1 MTAPTTLG
9 SLSIYGRDKK
19 GDEKQMKKWLKAAFI
34 RAVKTFAQ
42 TAASLITVGAV
53 ISEIDWVMVA
63 SASAVAFIYS
73 ILTSLAGLP
82 EVKE

>member
-1 MTAPTTLG
+1 M
-9 SLSIYGRDKK
+9 
-19 GDEKQMKKWLKAAFI
+19 EKIKVWIKAAGI
-34 RAVKTFAQ
+34 RAIKTFAQ

-53 ISEIDWVMVA
+53 LSDINWTMVL

-82 EVKE
+82 EIKTEEIKEEI

>member
-1 MTAPTTLG
+1 M
-9 SLSIYGRDKK
+9 KK
-19 GDEKQMKKWLKAAFI
+19 IIKWLESQEKAIKWLKAAGV

-42 TAASLITVGAV
+42 TAASLVTVGAL
-53 ISEIDWVMVA
+53 ISETNWTMVL

-82 EVKE
+82 EIK